1 MVRIK
6 KRSRPSGAW
15 LGSRQ
20 VLSCEQESE
29 KDNLKSSSF
38 CRVRRAHRLDKI
50 GAHGAPY
57 LERRKDQMTENP
69 NILVAADSNIRL
81 ESAQDIPDLIGACW
95 GMDGVILHESDLSS
109 NFFDLRTGLL
119 GELFQKC
126 TNYELR
132 LAMVLLEPALHGE
145 RFSEL
150 IHEHRTHKLIQ
161 FFVSIDEAKTW
172 LSVQ

>member
-1 MVRIK
+1 MPWTPSRLTKSQLEEHRTRAFEMLDVGGERAQSRDEGRL
-6 KRSRPSGAW
+6 KRSR
-15 LGSRQ
+15 L
-20 VLSCEQESE
+20 
-29 KDNLKSSSF
+29 
-38 CRVRRAHRLDKI
+38 
-50 GAHGAPY
+50 
-57 LERRKDQMTENP
+57 
-69 NILVAADSNIRL
+69 
-81 ESAQDIPDLIGACW
+81 
-95 GMDGVILHESDLSS
+95 
-109 NFFDLRTGLL
+109 
-119 GELFQKC
+119 LFQKC